1 MELFFCNAIDD
12 TPVILG
18 PDESWHL
25 SKVLR
30 LRVGDAVAVTDGH
43 GGFGTGEIMDTNP
56 KAALIRLKEVR
67 QAYNQRPYSLH
78 IAIAPTKNI
87 DRLEWF
93 LEKAT
98 EIGIAAI
105 SPIRCQRSERKDV
118 RIDRLEKVVM
128 AAVKQSLQAYL
139 PQIHPMESLSKFLES
154 NPAGQR
160 FACITHQTPED
171 GLQFLARPGGRVV
184 IVIGPEGDFTEDEI
198 NLLLQHGFRGCSLG
212 PNRLRTETAG
222 LAACHTIA
230 LINQVRTNA

>member
-1 MELFFCNAIDD
+1 MEDSDYLASSADGISSDPYRNNCMELFFCNAIDD
-12 TPVILG
+12 NPVMLG

-43 GGFGTGEIMDTNP
+43 GGFGTGEIMDINP

-67 QAYNQRPYSLH
+67 QAYNQRPTPCTSRSPH
-78 IAIAPTKNI
+78 KNI

-118 RIDRLEKVVM
+118 RIDRLEK
-128 AAVKQSLQAYL
+128 SR
-139 PQIHPMESLSKFLES
+139 
-154 NPAGQR
+154 N
-160 FACITHQTPED
+160 
-171 GLQFLARPGGRVV
+171 
-184 IVIGPEGDFTEDEI
+184 
-198 NLLLQHGFRGCSLG
+198 GCSEAIAASLFAADTSDG
-212 PNRLRTETAG
+212 KSFKIPGIQPCGSTIRLHYKSDA
-222 LAACHTIA
+222 
-230 LINQVRTNA
+230 